1 MGGRAQTISVVN
13 NKDGGGG
20 KTKMDQDLSVTLADK
35 GKKSA

>member
-13 NKDGGGG
+13 NKDGGG